1 MAPAAGLAPPEG
13 DGPRP
18 VRTLLHQRLVK
29 LAAGPAVDSGP
40 ALLAVVLQH
49 TKQKPI
55 NNCLK
60 HEIMY
65 RLKGTVQ
72 RDYPGKSISPEFH
85 TLRVNLPGVSY
96 SGMSISLGYDT
107 PASP

>member
-1 MAPAAGLAPPEG
+1 MTVISSGWQSLTAEDSNAGRYEMAPAAGLAPPEG

-49 TKQKPI
+49 TKQKT
-55 NNCLK
+55 N
-60 HEIMY
+60 
-65 RLKGTVQ
+65 Q
-72 RDYPGKSISPEFH
+72 
-85 TLRVNLPGVSY
+85 
-96 SGMSISLGYDT
+96 
-107 PASP
+107 